1 MVTNTQWAIIVK
13 MAYVPHGQ
21 LLSRQYATLK
31 IKRGVHFAKAQEAQR
46 KDIEQAF
53 WVLQSRFAIVYG
65 LARFWDQNTLWHI
78 MTTCVIM
85 RNMIIENKQGQS
97 KDFNYNYMGTHM
109 RPEMNRP
116 NQEIFGN
123 TSKDRRLCNT

>member
-1 MVTNTQWAIIVK
+1 MHFGLPRSHNDTNVLQRSPLFAWLADGDAPQLTFKSMVTNTQWAIIVK

-53 WVLQSRFAIVYG
+53 WVLQSRFAIVCG
-65 LARFWDQNTLWHI
+65 LARFWD
-78 MTTCVIM
+78 
-85 RNMIIENKQGQS
+85 
-97 KDFNYNYMGTHM
+97 
-109 RPEMNRP
+109 
-116 NQEIFGN
+116 
-123 TSKDRRLCNT
+123 

>member
-1 MVTNTQWAIIVK
+1 MLGCIDCIHWKWKNCPLAW
-13 MAYVPHGQ
+13 HGQ
-21 LLSRQYATLK
+21 FKGHYHDPTIILE
-31 IKRGVHFAKAQEAQR
+31 V
-46 KDIEQAF
+46 
-53 WVLQSRFAIVYG
+53 VCG

>member
-97 KDFNYNYMGTHM
+97 KDFNY
-109 RPEMNRP
+109 
-116 NQEIFGN
+116 
-123 TSKDRRLCNT
+123 